1 MKTDDRFRRRA
12 NVGCSGLLAAAIPS
26 LAHAEYNANLST
38 PGTAIAGTP
47 LDIHGYFMIVLT
59 VLFIAVF
66 CIMLFSMTRQHKED
80 GDHPARFAGPT
91 GRVQWL
97 WATVP
102 FAILLFI
109 DYVLLSIHFS
119 S

>member
-1 MKTDDRFRRRA
+1 MKTFARFRRQ
-12 NVGCSGLLAAAIPS
+12 VSTGWSGLLAATIPS
-26 LAHAEYNANLST
+26 LASAEYNSNLST
-38 PGTAIAGTP
+38 PGKAIVGAP
-47 LDIHGYFMIVLT
+47 LDLHGYFMIILT

-66 CIMLFSMTRQHKED
+66 CIMIFSMTRQRKED
-80 GDHPARFAGPT
+80 GHHPARFAGPT
-91 GRVQWL
+91 GTVQWL